1 MKKMTAVA
9 VVVAL
14 LGYFSRADAETTFR
28 LGGGLNN
35 NSARVSDGTAL
46 GVSGALDFSL
56 GDGPWMLGVFGEGNF
71 DEAAGKPLLAGLN
84 VFYKMSVG
92 STHSDGLDPKI
103 YIGPSIGVASIDVGE
118 RKSTWLLGGTLGAEF
133 PLSKRFGL
141 FGNGK
146 YSWTN
151 DKDGIELMKG
161 FSAHAGVMFHLGN

>member
-14 LGYFSRADAETTFR
+14 LGWFSNAQAETTFR

-35 NSARVSDGTAL
+35 NSARVSDGMTL
-46 GVSGALDFSL
+46 GLSGALDFSL
-56 GDGPWMLGVFGEGNF
+56 GDGPWTLGVFGEGNF
-71 DEAAGKPLLAGLN
+71 DEAAGKPFLAGLN

-92 STHSDGLDPKI
+92 NTHSDGLDPKI
-103 YIGPSIGVASIDVGE
+103 YIGPSVGVASIDVGG
-118 RKSTWLLGGTLGAEF
+118 RKTALLLGGTLGAEF

-146 YSWTN
+146 YAWTN
-151 DKDGIELMKG
+151 DKDGVELMKG